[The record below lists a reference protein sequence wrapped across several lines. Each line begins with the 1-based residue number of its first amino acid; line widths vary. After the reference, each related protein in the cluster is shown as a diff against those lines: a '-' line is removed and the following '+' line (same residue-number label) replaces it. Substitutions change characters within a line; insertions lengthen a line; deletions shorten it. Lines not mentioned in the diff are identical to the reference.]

1 MGIVSAIR
9 KIQIAD
15 LRFRFRPFEI
25 CSLTSERQA
34 CVTPRLPFINT
45 VSPAFSR
52 GTNIR
57 GQKPK
62 TFNCSIPEKL
72 LWELTDELKS
82 SCWL

>member
-9 KIQIAD
+9 KFQIAD

-25 CSLTSERQA
+25 CSLTSEGQA
-34 CVTPRLPFINT
+34 LCYPEAPLHQHCVAGF
-45 VSPAFSR
+45 FS
-52 GTNIR
+52 GMNIR